1 MLYKIFFKLN
11 RSTLKYNENNT
22 LILNI
27 FTVKYN
33 KNSDLGEEKKTPS
46 QL

>member
-1 MLYKIFFKLN
+1 MLYKMFFKLN

-27 FTVKYN
+27 FTVKYS
-33 KNSDLGEEKKTPS
+33 KNSDLGEKKNS
-46 QL
+46 